1 MSSGFI
7 SSGINMQQ
15 YCREQVSLRINEKS
29 KELQGD
35 IVLYETD
42 TMEPIR
48 NIYNKVF
55 PSPSLTS
62 RIKKIE
68 FAKKECKRLLSK
80 FANTEFYT
88 DIDINCCREHT
99 QTYITFPR
107 VANFIHNPIYVS
119 IALLVARLS
128 NRYINT
134 LSTVDD
140 ITQLDFY
147 GPSLYLFEEFSN
159 NDIDDFYN
167 ACGTYGNLGLA
178 EFLYYQNR
186 TKYGIWYNYTGEKT
200 NADHYFMSMLKDLYY
215 DKQTMKIGMEIELPF
230 LKQCYKQ
237 TFSKIGYI
245 ISKIN
250 MARKDIYISAQE
262 VTNNEAHVGRI
273 KYKIENNVPITLEK
287 IKEMTYNSVE
297 CVDFDNSQPGC
308 VKLYNVPLQFCVNAR
323 LEYYKLIKAINLIA
337 ITRPPIKTVRTNNIP
352 EWSF

>member
-1 MSSGFI
+1 MGSGFI
-7 SSGINMQQ
+7 SSGMNVSQ
-15 YCREQVSLRINEKS
+15 YCREQVSLRINEKIT
-29 KELQGD
+29 ELHGN

-42 TMEPIR
+42 ATEPIR

-80 FANTEFYT
+80 FSTTKFYT
-88 DIDINCCREHT
+88 DIDINCDREHT

-107 VANFIHNPIYVS
+107 VGDFIQNPVYVS
-119 IALLVARLS
+119 IALLIARLS

-147 GPSLYLFEEFSN
+147 GPSLYLFEEFSD

-167 ACGTYGNLGLA
+167 IHGTYGNLGLA
-178 EFLYYQNR
+178 EFLYHQR
-186 TKYGIWYNYTGEKT
+186 RIKYGKWYNYTGEKT
-200 NADHYFMSMLKDLYY
+200 PADHCFMSMFKDLHYNQ
-215 DKQTMKIGMEIELPF
+215 QTMKIRMEIELPF

-250 MARKDIYISAQE
+250 MARKDIYISAQDVE
-262 VTNNEAHVGRI
+262 NKEEHVGII
-273 KYKIENNVPITLEK
+273 KYKIENNEPITLEK
-287 IKEMTYNSVE
+287 IKEIICKNVE
-297 CVDFDNSQPGC
+297 YVDFDNTGR
-308 VKLYNVPLQFCVNAR
+308 LYNIPLQFSAKAR
-323 LEYYKLIKAINLIA
+323 SEYYKLIKAINLIA
-337 ITRPPIKTVRTNNIP
+337 ITQAPIKTVWTNNIP
-352 EWSF
+352 EWGF